1 MSSAMNKCVADP
13 LLETLQPATC
23 DEVVGDA
30 TYPNPDPAISGIY
43 PSEIIKQATDHRLF
57 NVILL
62 ASSDPDTC
70 SQ

>member
-1 MSSAMNKCVADP
+1 MNKCVADQ
-13 LLETLQPATC
+13 LLETLQPADLKTC

-30 TYPNPDPAISGIY
+30 TYPNPDSAI
-43 PSEIIKQATDHRLF
+43 SEIIKHATDHRLF
-57 NVILL
+57 NLILL